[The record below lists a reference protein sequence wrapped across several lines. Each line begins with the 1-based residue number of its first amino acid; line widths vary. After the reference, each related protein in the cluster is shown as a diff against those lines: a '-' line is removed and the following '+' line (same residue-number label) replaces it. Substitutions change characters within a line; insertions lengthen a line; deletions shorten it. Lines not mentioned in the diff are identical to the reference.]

1 MKKIKLLLKAVSFSL
16 AIILIAQIL
25 PLSTIATELNNKI
38 IEEQNWSESVTETMP
53 AVIGEVESL
62 RDEYTKHFRCE
73 DGSFVAAVYSEP
85 VHYSENGEWKEIDNT
100 VEAVSA
106 ENAEYSLSKTSMPI
120 TFPENMNNGE
130 ITITRGDNV
139 ISFGAIGGMQ
149 SSVSAGFITEPEELF
164 STSAASLQA
173 DESLQPV
180 NEFSAQLAADS
191 DSSAIIYPAVFHNAY
206 IEYEVSASMIKESIV
221 VTEKAESYRYE
232 FSLDFG
238 DYTPI
243 YDELTGGIYIY
254 DAGEAVMA
262 INPPYMFDADG
273 DTSDE
278 VTMELVQSASG
289 YILAVEADADWINR
303 LGRDFPVVI
312 DPTFDLDLGR
322 SGIDDIH
329 VNQNKP
335 DKSYKLDYQLEVGR
349 NNNNVFRTYI
359 KYALPE
365 LPDCSIVTNA
375 ELSLIQ
381 NWYRN
386 IAETDLYLNVYQCE
400 ENWNFDSITWSNQP
414 IQNLSEA
421 TLVDYTTFKNG
432 MSTEYNLNITK
443 IVKDWYE
450 NGNNC
455 GLMLASSNESV
466 EEKTSFFS
474 SRNIVSDYPVVAIQ
488 YVNNTGLED
497 YWAYESFSLGK
508 SGAGY
513 INTYNGALTYVHN
526 DASTNVVTAP
536 ISVSHVYNVDD
547 RSASGAFE
555 AMKFGKGFK
564 LNYIEYIEETGSEE
578 YPYKYIDGDGTVH
591 YFKQDGDNC
600 YYEFD
605 SNIRL
610 SCGSSSSTM
619 YFEDGS
625 TKVFD
630 FYKRLASIVDKNDN
644 SIYIRYDDDN
654 RVRYIGRGNARVGFA
669 YDSNGYLSYIL
680 DAAQRKIYY
689 SYDSNGYLTEISYPD
704 GTKTVFEYDSVSGFM
719 SKITAFDDSQAT
731 LTYKP
736 TGGKYKVASY
746 STHGND
752 DAHSV
757 YDTVTF
763 DYRTSD
769 TRITSDK
776 AGELVLAF
784 DGTGKVIT
792 STKDGKT
799 ISAAEYLSADLTGAN
814 KNGFNKT
821 SFSSAAITYTENM
834 ATRRNSTYYHAH
846 SKNTNYIYSASNNE
860 RQMNGHSSF
869 KLGVKAG
876 TDPASSYVWKH
887 TLPHVVS
894 KTYTYSVYANVV
906 DTLAAGTAYMK
917 VDVEDSNGNIIE
929 TYKREELTTTNNEWK
944 LLSVTV
950 TVPENTAEIK
960 VGYGLFDGV
969 GVVYMSSFYHE
980 EAESPGRRNLLGNS
994 GFNNL
999 TDLLPIHAWDG
1010 TYRFITY
1017 GTNPVNGSKACYIV
1031 GEPNYEK
1038 ELIQSVTLDGKA
1050 GDVLIYGGSAQALA
1064 SASGNS
1070 EGPAGRFFGMTIALY
1085 GGTYADRILLQ
1096 SDYLYFNN
1104 DDYDTMQTAVSSIT
1118 ANQDYLY
1125 AEIKICYN
1133 HEINTAIFD
1142 DIFLY
1147 REPYGTSYEYNDGG
1161 RLVAAS
1167 DDNGTELT
1175 FGYTGSDL
1183 TSITEKINGVVTQS
1197 VSCAYD
1203 NDHNLLS
1210 AVGTDGVEVSY
1221 TYDNEGLPLSVTVSD
1236 ASGENTSTTSYTYT
1250 ESKDYLAS
1258 VTEPTGAVTEYE
1270 YDEARGLVT
1279 RVTDPNG
1286 NITDYEYDPDS
1297 DRLVKVSA
1305 PQISGV
1311 PETTIEYS
1319 SDNRYWQI
1327 DNVMNVYFAC
1337 YDQFGRL
1344 EMTATN
1350 DITSLIYNTYDSE
1363 GNLAYQFIG
1372 SYDVVDF
1379 TYDDENRV
1387 KNVAYNNELNFEYDY
1402 TSSGQLGRLTDHDN
1416 GVEWSYRYDLAGR
1429 PTEVLADDGR
1439 SFKYQYNDKNAVG
1452 SFKATDG
1459 NATLL
1464 ETQYSYD
1471 QYSRASGVEITS
1483 MAGSPSQSYN
1493 YDTLGRTSSVVNEY
1507 SENGAVTQSYTYV
1520 THNGNQTG
1528 LVETISYT
1536 KNGEAV
1542 LPTLRYEYDAK
1553 GNITS
1558 IYENGTLKAEYHY
1571 DELNR
1576 LLWECDYVTE
1586 DVLFYEYDK
1595 YGNMLYK
1602 MNIFD
1607 SVDIK
1612 FEYKS
1617 PSSGNAVSKYGDY
1630 TMTYDEIGNP
1640 ISYKGYSMVWT
1651 KAKQLASVSGNGIA
1665 MSFKYDSNGIRT
1677 LKRVNGVD
1685 TEFTY
1690 AGTTLVS
1697 QKTGNEIMNFA
1708 YTAGGAPYGFTYNGA
1723 NYFYLLNLQGDV
1735 IGIYDSN
1742 GDVVVKYAYDSWGQL
1757 MSITGT
1763 LADTVGVKNPLRYRG
1778 YYYDTETKLYYLQS
1792 RYYDPETCHFI
1803 SMDSY
1808 FVAGDYINGMNMY
1821 AYCLN
1826 NPVMYSDH
1834 SGYAV
1839 DGSTDNVVEDILN
1852 SLFSMIIL
1860 KSFVNMSDEDIVY
1873 LANEIEDSG
1882 DLYYVSMVILNG
1894 YYQGFLYPLIP
1905 LHEGIEGKKRF
1916 QVCKAFTNK
1925 NVCLKVAEYYT
1936 WAFDGEDGAPVI
1948 EIAKEIYGHTML
1960 YYNFDTVKPAIDYL
1974 INTFEDPNWGT
1985 TNSHADPTDL
1995 GENPKDYI
2003 TIFNVIWMLF

>member
-1 MKKIKLLLKAVSFSL
+1 MRKIKLLLKVVSFSL

-25 PLSTIATELNNKI
+25 PLSTIATELNNQI
-38 IEEQNWSESVTETMP
+38 IEEQILSESVTQSVP
-53 AVIGEVESL
+53 VVIGEVESL

-73 DGSFVAAVYSEP
+73 DGSFIAAVYNEP

-100 VEAVSA
+100 VETVSA
-106 ENAEYSLSKTSMPI
+106 DGAEYSLSKTSTPI
-120 TFPENMNNGE
+120 TFPENINSGE

-139 ISFGAIGGMQ
+139 VSFSALGDTEGFASIG
-149 SSVSAGFITEPEELF
+149 VITAPEELF

-173 DESLQPV
+173 NEKIQSVD
-180 NEFSAQLAADS
+180 EFSAQLTANS
-191 DSSAIIYPAVFHNAY
+191 DSSAITYPAVFDNAY
-206 IEYEVSASMIKESIV
+206 LEYEVSSSMIKESIV
-221 VTEKAESYRYE
+221 VTEKSESYRYE

-278 VTMELVQSASG
+278 VTMELVQSGGG
-289 YILAVEADADWINR
+289 YILSVEADSGWINR

-335 DKSYKLDYQLEVGR
+335 DKSYKSDYQLEVGR

-359 KYALPE
+359 KYVLPE

-375 ELSLIQ
+375 ELRLIQ

-386 IAETDLYLNVYQCE
+386 INETDLYLNVYQCE
-400 ENWNFDSITWSNQP
+400 EYWNFDSITWNNQP
-414 IQNLSEA
+414 IQSLSEA

-432 MSTEYNLNITK
+432 MSTEYNLNVTK

-450 NGNNC
+450 NGNNF

-466 EEKTSFFS
+466 EEKTSFYS

-508 SGAGY
+508 SGTGY
-513 INTYNGALTYVHN
+513 INSYNGALTYVHN

-547 RSASGAFE
+547 RSASGSFE

-591 YFKQDGDNC
+591 FFKQGGDDC

-619 YFEDGS
+619 FFEDGS

-630 FYKRLASIVDKNDN
+630 FYKRLTSIVDKNDN
-644 SIYIRYDDDN
+644 SVYIRYDDNN
-654 RVRYIGRGNARVGFA
+654 RVCYIGRGAAGVRFA
-669 YDSNGYLSYIL
+669 YDSNGYLSYMV
-680 DAAQRKIYY
+680 DAAERKTYY
-689 SYDSNGYLTEISYPD
+689 SYDSNGYLSEIAYPD
-704 GTKTVFEYDSVSGFM
+704 GTKTSFEYDSVSGFM
-719 SKITAFDDSQAT
+719 SKITAFDNSQAT
-731 LTYKP
+731 LTYK
-736 TGGKYKVASY
+736 GSNGKYKVSSY
-746 STHGND
+746 STHGKDN
-752 DAHSV
+752 AHSV

-769 TRITSDK
+769 TKIASDK

-784 DGTGKVIT
+784 DGTGRVIT
-792 STKDGKT
+792 ATRDGKT
-799 ISAAEYLSADLTGAN
+799 ISAAEYLSSDLTGNN
-814 KNGFNKT
+814 KNGFNKI
-821 SFSSAAITYTENM
+821 SFSSAPITYTENM
-834 ATRRNSTYYHAH
+834 ATRTHSSYYHAH
-846 SKNTNYIYSASNNE
+846 SKNKNYIYSASSSE
-860 RQMNGHSSF
+860 RQINGHSSF
-869 KLGVKAG
+869 KLGVKDG
-876 TDPASSYVWKH
+876 TDPASSYVWKY
-887 TLPHVVS
+887 TLPHDVS
-894 KTYTYSVYANVV
+894 KTYTYSVYVNIV

-917 VDVEDSNGNIIE
+917 VDVEDADENIIA
-929 TYKREELTTTNNEWK
+929 TYKSEELTTTNNEWK

-950 TVPENTAEIK
+950 TIPENAYEVK
-960 VGYGLFDGV
+960 VGFGLFDGV
-969 GVVYMSSFYHE
+969 GVVYAGDFYHE
-980 EAESPGRRNLLGNS
+980 EAEAPGRRNLLGNS

-1017 GTNPVNGSKACYIV
+1017 GTNPVDGSRACHIV
-1031 GEPNYEK
+1031 GEPNYTK
-1038 ELIQSVTLDGKA
+1038 EIEQDVYLDGKA

-1064 SASGNS
+1064 SASGNQ

-1085 GGTYADRILLQ
+1085 GGTYANRTLLQ
-1096 SDYLYFNN
+1096 SDYLYFSN
-1104 DDYDTMQTAVSSIT
+1104 DAYDTMQTAVSSVT
-1118 ANQDYLY
+1118 ANQDYAY
-1125 AEIKICYN
+1125 VEIKICYN
-1133 HEINTAIFD
+1133 YEINTAIFD

-1147 REPYGTSYEYNDGG
+1147 REPYGTRYEYNDSG
-1161 RLVAAS
+1161 RLVTAS
-1167 DDNGTELT
+1167 DDNGNELIY
-1175 FGYTGSDL
+1175 GYTGSDI
-1183 TSITEKINGVVTQS
+1183 TSIIEKINGVVTQN

-1203 NDHNLLS
+1203 TDHNLLS
-1210 AVGTDGVEVSY
+1210 AVGTDGVKVSY
-1221 TYDNEGLPLSVTVSD
+1221 TYDEFGQPLTVTVSD
-1236 ASGENTSTTSYTYT
+1236 AAGENTSTTTYTYT
-1250 ESKDYLAS
+1250 QSKDYVAS
-1258 VTEPTGAVTEYE
+1258 ITEPTGAVTEYE

-1297 DRLVKVSA
+1297 DVLVSVSN

-1311 PETTIEYS
+1311 PETTIELS
-1319 SDNRYWQI
+1319 SDNSYWQI
-1327 DNVMNVYFAC
+1327 DNVMNVYYAC

-1350 DITSLIYNTYDSE
+1350 DITSLIYNTYDAQ
-1363 GNLAYQFIG
+1363 GNLASQFIG

-1387 KNVAYNNELNFEYDY
+1387 KSVAYNDELNFEYDY

-1464 ETQYSYD
+1464 ETEYSYD

-1493 YDTLGRTSSVVNEY
+1493 YDTLGRTSSVVNQY

-1528 LVETISYT
+1528 LVNSLSYT
-1536 KNGEAV
+1536 KNGEAL
-1542 LPTLRYEYDAK
+1542 LPTLYYTYDAN

-1558 IYENGTLKAEYHY
+1558 IYEDGNLKTEYQY
-1571 DELNR
+1571 DALNR
-1576 LLWECDYVTE
+1576 LVWEYDYFTGGFVI
-1586 DVLFYEYDK
+1586 YEYDK
-1595 YGNMLYK
+1595 YGNMLCK
-1602 MNIFD
+1602 SD
-1607 SVDIK
+1607 ALDTVE
-1612 FEYKS
+1612 FEYDS

-1640 ISYKGYSMVWT
+1640 ISYKGYSMAWT
-1651 KAKQLASVSGNGIA
+1651 KAKQLASVSGNGIT

-1708 YTAGGAPYGFTYNGA
+1708 YTAGGAPYGFTYNGT

-1735 IGIYDSN
+1735 IGIYDST
-1742 GDVVVKYAYDSWGQL
+1742 GTVVVKYAYDSWGQL

-1763 LADTVGVKNPLRYRG
+1763 LADTIGVKNPLRYRG

-1826 NPVMYSDH
+1826 NPVMYIDPT
-1834 SGYAV
+1834 GYESN
-1839 DGSTDNVVEDILN
+1839 GILN
-1852 SLFSMIIL
+1852 SSEELAIDVTLSIVGLYIL
-1860 KSFVNMSDEDIVY
+1860 TSLAEYFDREGYMNVMLHNNGTAKIVGVEFDVNSFEISEG
-1873 LANEIEDSG
+1873 LASVIEDVGDFAVEKGGKAIAAIVGYLMGGPLTATIALIVSG
-1882 DLYYVSMVILNG
+1882 LG
-1894 YYQGFLYPLIP
+1894 
-1905 LHEGIEGKKRF
+1905 EKAIEGLSDNVF
-1916 QVCKAFTNK
+1916 QLVSPGEYALFNFYITLDKGRYEYELVEFSVLKYIGEENK
-1925 NVCLKVAEYYT
+1925 G
-1936 WAFDGEDGAPVI
+1936 FS
-1948 EIAKEIYGHTML
+1948 
-1960 YYNFDTVKPAIDYL
+1960 
-1974 INTFEDPNWGT
+1974 TFEWF
-1985 TNSHADPTDL
+1985 L
-1995 GENPKDYI
+1995 
-2003 TIFNVIWMLF
+2003 